1 MADLRIAQVGCGGM
15 GLRHLY
21 GQIESK
27 RVFDSF
33 DYVAVCDVARSA
45 AEHVASEAEQGLG
58 RRPNVYT
65 DFDDMLSGER
75 ELDAVDVVTEVG
87 LHHVLALEAFDA
99 GKHVAVE
106 KPLALTVRAGLKM
119 IDGAE
124 RAGKVLS
131 VFENYRR
138 DPTYRLARAILDAG
152 ALGSPR
158 LALYT
163 SVSGTRYMPAPS
175 AWRHLKVRG
184 GYLLDY
190 AVHTADLLQ
199 YFMGEVDRVYAETH
213 LWEPVRYLDEPLAEE
228 LKPFYRHR
236 VREEIE
242 RSGAV
247 EVTSEDMA
255 AAVLRFTSGA
265 LGQFVQTAAAPGVPA
280 NMGMIYCDDG
290 SIGLPSNRTGGALEV
305 TPIGESAPLTEP
317 ATLEL
322 VPSFWLDAMTERLFG
337 GRDRISS
344 YDMSFAEI
352 DRKLIALEL
361 EDFAE
366 AIRGGREPEVT
377 GRKGLD
383 AMALIYALLES
394 GHLHQAVSFTDV
406 SEDRVNAYQQEIN
419 EAVGL

>member
-1 MADLRIAQVGCGGM
+1 M

-58 RRPNVYT
+58 RRPTVYT

-75 ELDAVDVVTEVG
+75 ELDAVDVVTEAG
-87 LHHVLALEAFDA
+87 LHHVLALQAFDA

-158 LALYT
+158 LALYA

-175 AWRHLKVRG
+175 AWRHLKRRG

-190 AVHTADLLQ
+190 AVHAADLLL
-199 YFMGEVDRVYAETH
+199 YLLGDVDRVYAETH
-213 LWEPVRYLDEPLAEE
+213 LWEPVRYLDEPLADE

-255 AAVLRFTSGA
+255 VAVLRFKSGA
-265 LGQFVQTAAAPGVPA
+265 VGQFVQTAAAPGA
-280 NMGMIYCDDG
+280 STSMGTIFCDEG
-290 SIGLPSNRTGGALEV
+290 SIGLPGNRTGGALEI
-305 TPIGESAPLTEP
+305 TPIGDSAPLTET
-317 ATLEL
+317 ATLGL
-322 VPSFWLDAMTERLFG
+322 VPAFRLDKMTERLFEG
-337 GRDRISS
+337 QDRISS
-344 YDMSFAEI
+344 YEMSFPEI
-352 DRKLIALEL
+352 DRKLVALEL

-366 AIRGGREPEVT
+366 AIRSGGEPEVT
-377 GRKGLD
+377 GKKGLD
-383 AMALIYALLES
+383 AVALVYALLES
-394 GHLHQAVSFTDV
+394 GHLHQAVSFIDV
-406 SEDRVNAYQQEIN
+406 AEDRVTAYQQETN